1 MPCII
6 IRKDGGVMGKNLKG
20 KELGKGLY
28 QRKDG
33 RYEARIFVRGTGKT
47 FSIYGTNLQ
56 HLKKERNAY
65 LANVSPGIAGYDPRI
80 SVSKWYEKW
89 MLIYVV
95 HSVKATTLSNY
106 VNGFERVREYIG
118 YMRLIEVRPTHI
130 LDMIKG
136 LEEEGYARTTVIQS
150 LSVVRQLFKKA
161 YGGKMIPIDPVT
173 DIKLPKEEPGEIPD
187 EKIMQEQEDEKCL
200 SIYDTHRFLESCKN
214 TRYYELFFILLHTG
228 LRIGEALALEWCDL
242 DFKHEK
248 LRVYKTLNRV
258 TKYYDLKGN
267 ELPERYSTIQIT
279 TPKKSASN
287 RKVPLTDAVIAAFM
301 SWKEKQDRDKE
312 KLGKN
317 WGKPN
322 ILLKKYPGLIFTTS
336 SGRSY
341 LPSSAQTECRRI
353 VGIVNKHEI
362 ALAEKE
368 NRAPNLMDVH
378 PHIFRHTFVTR
389 CIQSGMDAA
398 TVKKIAGHSD
408 EKMTNYYTHIEEE
421 HIDDEYE
428 LYIQKYGTE
437 T

>member
-1 MPCII
+1 
-6 IRKDGGVMGKNLKG
+6 MGKNLKG

-65 LANVSPGIAGYDPRI
+65 LANVSTGIAGYDPRI

-136 LEEEGYARTTVIQS
+136 LEEE
-150 LSVVRQLFKKA
+150 
-161 YGGKMIPIDPVT
+161 
-173 DIKLPKEEPGEIPD
+173 
-187 EKIMQEQEDEKCL
+187 
-200 SIYDTHRFLESCKN
+200 
-214 TRYYELFFILLHTG
+214 
-228 LRIGEALALEWCDL
+228 
-242 DFKHEK
+242 
-248 LRVYKTLNRV
+248 
-258 TKYYDLKGN
+258 
-267 ELPERYSTIQIT
+267 
-279 TPKKSASN
+279 
-287 RKVPLTDAVIAAFM
+287 
-301 SWKEKQDRDKE
+301 
-312 KLGKN
+312 
-317 WGKPN
+317 
-322 ILLKKYPGLIFTTS
+322 
-336 SGRSY
+336 
-341 LPSSAQTECRRI
+341 
-353 VGIVNKHEI
+353 I

-368 NRAPNLMDVH
+368 NRDPNLMDVH

-408 EKMTNYYTHIEEE
+408 EKMTHYYTHIEEE

>member
-1 MPCII
+1 
-6 IRKDGGVMGKNLKG
+6 MGKNLNG

-56 HLKKERNAY
+56 HVKKERNAY
-65 LANVSPGIAGYDPRI
+65 LANISPGIVGCDPRI

-89 MLIYVV
+89 MLLYVV

-118 YMRLIEVRPTHI
+118 YMKLIEVRPTHI

-150 LSVVRQLFKKA
+150 LSVIRQIFKQA
-161 YGGKMIPIDPVT
+161 YAGKMIPVDPVA
-173 DIKLPKEEPGEIPD
+173 DIKLPKVEPGEIPD
-187 EKIMQEQEDEKCL
+187 ENAMQEQEDEKCL
-200 SIYDTHRFLESCKN
+200 SLYDSHRFLEACKN
-214 TRYYELFFILLHTG
+214 TRYFELFFILLHTG

-242 DFKHEK
+242 DFKRK
-248 LRVYKTLNRV
+248 KIRVYKTLNRV
-258 TKYYDLKGN
+258 IKYYDSKGN
-267 ELPERYSTIQIT
+267 KLSERYSTVQIT
-279 TPKKSASN
+279 TPKKNASN
-287 RKVPLTDAVIAAFM
+287 RKVPLTDAVIAAFK
-301 SWKEKQDRDKE
+301 SWKEKQDQDKE
-312 KLGKN
+312 KSGNL
-317 WGKPN
+317 WGTSNP
-322 ILLKKYPGLIFTTS
+322 LLDKYPGLIFTTS
-336 SGRSY
+336 SGLSY
-341 LPSSAQTECRRI
+341 LPSAAQTECKRI
-353 VGIVNKHEI
+353 VEIVNKHEA

-368 NRAPNLMDVH
+368 NRDPNFMDIY

-389 CIQSGMDAA
+389 CIQSGMNVA
-398 TVKKIAGHSD
+398 TVQKIAGHSN
-408 EKMTNYYTHIEEE
+408 EKMTNYYTHLEEK

-428 LYIQKYGTE
+428 RYVQKYGTE